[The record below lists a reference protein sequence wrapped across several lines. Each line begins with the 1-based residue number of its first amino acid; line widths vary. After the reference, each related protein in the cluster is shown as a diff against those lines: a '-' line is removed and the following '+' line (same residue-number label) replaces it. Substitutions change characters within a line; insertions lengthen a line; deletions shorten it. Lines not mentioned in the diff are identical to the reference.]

1 MNQSMTKRI
10 TRTGLLLAATLILQG
25 LRLFIPIPPQVSMF
39 VIGSLVNACLV
50 LAVWSVGRKSG
61 LVVACVTP
69 VFAWLEGMLPFL
81 PFIFPVA
88 AGNCAFVF
96 AVDGLR
102 RFRAAGLAGAA
113 LCKAAVVYGSFYVL
127 FSYVEFPAA
136 VRHMILLVMSWPQIV
151 TAAAGGVLAYVIAK
165 RLPRL
170 EGPR

>member
-25 LRLFIPIPPQVSMF
+25 LRLFIPVPPQVSMF

-50 LAVWSVGRKSG
+50 LAVWSVGRKAG

-88 AGNCAFVF
+88 AGNCAFVL
-96 AVDGLR
+96 AVGALR
-102 RFRAAGLAGAA
+102 RHCA
-113 LCKAAVVYGSFYVL
+113 
-127 FSYVEFPAA
+127 
-136 VRHMILLVMSWPQIV
+136 
-151 TAAAGGVLAYVIAK
+151 
-165 RLPRL
+165 RLPSCTAL
-170 EGPR
+170 FMSCSAMWNFLPLYGT

>member
-1 MNQSMTKRI
+1 MTKRI

-113 LCKAAVVYGSFYVL
+113 LCKAPSCTALFMSCSAMWNFPLPYG
-127 FSYVEFPAA
+127 
-136 VRHMILLVMSWPQIV
+136 
-151 TAAAGGVLAYVIAK
+151 T
-165 RLPRL
+165 
-170 EGPR
+170 